1 VEAQGI
7 EEKKFA
13 NLRHCYSLSSFYS
26 GENLEDEKKK

>member
-1 VEAQGI
+1 VEAQGV

-13 NLRHCYSLSSFYS
+13 NLWHCHSLSFFYS